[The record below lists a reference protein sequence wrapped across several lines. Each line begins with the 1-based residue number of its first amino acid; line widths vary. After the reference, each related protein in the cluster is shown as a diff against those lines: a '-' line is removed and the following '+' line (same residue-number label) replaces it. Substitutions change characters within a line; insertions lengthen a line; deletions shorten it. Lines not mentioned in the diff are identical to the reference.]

1 MHLGNLY
8 ASQGENEAA
17 KQAFMRAIELTPSWS
32 EGHLGLAKLYLI
44 AYKDRAKARYHF
56 SRALELDPNHPLREK
71 ILKTLDDLKDD
82 AP

>member
-8 ASQGENEAA
+8 AIQGKNDAA
-17 KQAFMRAIELTPSWS
+17 KQAFTRAIELSPSWS
-32 EGHLGLAKLYLI
+32 EGHLGLAKLYFV

-56 SRALELDPNHPLREK
+56 SRVLELNPNHPLREK
-71 ILKTLDDLKDD
+71 ILKTLGDLKDD